1 MRSHSGAIDD
11 PRDLVNRHH
20 QQPTVD
26 TPRTLFSAALVAIA
40 IVLSCVASRAIYVV
54 LLHPPSDRSPTPL
67 RGEGLI
73 LPAEPRLEGV
83 ERMSAGDA
91 VNPAANDEQLQKYG
105 WTNRE
110 KKTVHIPIQQAMD
123 LAIERGWLRSAAPP
137 QQEAPKH
144 IDAPKPS
151 AANSS
156 AK

>member
-11 PRDLVNRHH
+11 PRDVVNLQH

-26 TPRTLFSAALVAIA
+26 TPRTLFSAALVVIA
-40 IVLSCVASRAIYVV
+40 IVLSCMASRAVYFA

-67 RGEGLI
+67 RGEGSI
-73 LPAEPRLEGV
+73 LPAEPRLEGI

-105 WTNRE
+105 WTNR
-110 KKTVHIPIQQAMD
+110 KTKTVHIPIQQAMD
-123 LAIERGWLRSAAPP
+123 LGIERGWLRSAAHP
-137 QQEAPKH
+137 QQEVPKD
-144 IDAPKPS
+144 IDTPKPS